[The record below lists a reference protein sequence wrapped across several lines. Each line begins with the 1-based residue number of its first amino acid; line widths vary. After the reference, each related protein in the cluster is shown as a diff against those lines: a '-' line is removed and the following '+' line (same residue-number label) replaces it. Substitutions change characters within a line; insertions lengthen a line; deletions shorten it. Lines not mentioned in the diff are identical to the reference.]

1 VTRARDIPGWNHDI
15 DPWAEWIAPR
25 IPRGGTYLEVGVFL
39 GASLAKM
46 GELRP
51 DINLIAVDPW
61 IATPRAPGWCGPVGF
76 ESIIAENGGDLF
88 LAFLSLMLRHAPDTL
103 RRTRII
109 RGTAE
114 SVSLH
119 TPVDFLFIDGDHSES
134 GVRADLRAF
143 APLVHEGGIV
153 AGHDYHPDFPGV
165 VSAVNE
171 YFGHAPIQ
179 GTPRGAGSV
188 CWWVET

>member
-1 VTRARDIPGWNHDI
+1 MGARSIPGWNHDI

-25 IPRGGTYLEVGVFL
+25 IPKGGTYLEVGVFL

-61 IATPRAPGWCGPVGF
+61 ITEPTPGWCGPIGF
-76 ESIIAENGGDLF
+76 EAITAPFGGDIF
-88 LAFLSLMLRHAPDTL
+88 LTFLDQMLKHAPDTL
-103 RRTRII
+103 RRTRVI

-114 SVSLH
+114 NVTLF
-119 TPVDFLFIDGDHSES
+119 TDVDFLFIDGNHDE
-134 GVRADLRAF
+134 GPVNTDLNAF
-143 APLVHEGGIV
+143 VPLVREGGIV

-165 VSAVNE
+165 VAAVDR
-171 YFGHAPIQ
+171 YL
-179 GTPRGAGSV
+179 GAKPNIGVNGEGV
-188 CWWVET
+188 CWWITKSF

>member
-1 VTRARDIPGWNHDI
+1 MSARDVPGWNHDI

-61 IATPRAPGWCGPVGF
+61 IAAPSHGWTGPGIF
-76 ESIIAENGGDLF
+76 EPVVREHGGDLF
-88 LAFLSLMLRHAPDTL
+88 LTFLDCMRTLAPDTL

-109 RGTAE
+109 RGTADT
-114 SVSLH
+114 VTLH
-119 TPVDFLFIDGDHSES
+119 TQVDMLFIDGAHDEAS
-134 GVRADLRAF
+134 VRADLHAF
-143 APLVHEGGIV
+143 APLVREGGIIS
-153 AGHDYHPDFPGV
+153 GHDYTPDFPGV
-165 VSAVNE
+165 VAAVNE

-179 GTPRGAGSV
+179 GTPGGAGSA
-188 CWWVET
+188 CWWVEA